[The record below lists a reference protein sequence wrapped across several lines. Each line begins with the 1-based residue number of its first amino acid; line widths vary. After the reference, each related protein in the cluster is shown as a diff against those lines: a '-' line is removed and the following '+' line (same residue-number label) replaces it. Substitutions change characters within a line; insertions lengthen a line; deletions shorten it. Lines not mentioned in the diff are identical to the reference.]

1 VAPVKG
7 IRSTAVTSAPSKTAR
22 RTIAQGFMEWDPL
35 VRIYESR
42 LWRRGPLLSLVTGI
56 SFDSEYA
63 LIAGAL
69 QLDTGTRILDLACG
83 TGIYTRRFAQ
93 RRPDAVVVGMDLSS
107 PMLRYALR
115 RTRGE
120 QLTNVAL
127 VRGDALAFP
136 FGGGFF
142 DGVNCCGALHLFP
155 DVDRVLREI
164 RRVLRDDGRLTIAAF
179 RRGDGAVARARAD
192 LRRRL
197 YGVDSF
203 TPGGLR
209 QHLEAAGF
217 AGVRCLHASGIWLIV
232 AAETHAA
239 RLP

>member
-1 VAPVKG
+1 M
-7 IRSTAVTSAPSKTAR
+7 TSAPSKTAH

-69 QLDTGTRILDLACG
+69 QLETGTRILDLACG

-93 RRPDAVVVGMDLSS
+93 RRSEALVVGMDLSS

-115 RTRGE
+115 RTRE
-120 QLTNVAL
+120 ERLANVGL

-136 FGGGFF
+136 FRDGLF
-142 DGVNCCGALHLFP
+142 DAVNCCGALHLFP
-155 DVDRVLREI
+155 DVDRVLREV
-164 RRVLRDDGRLTIAAF
+164 RRVLRDHGRLTIAAF
-179 RRGDGAVARARAD
+179 RRGDGAIAGARAD
-192 LRRRL
+192 LRRRF

-203 TPGGLR
+203 TPGGLMER
-209 QHLEAAGF
+209 LEAAGF
-217 AGVRCLHASGIWLIV
+217 AGARCLHAAGIWLIV
-232 AAETHAA
+232 SAGADTTGS
-239 RLP
+239 P

>member
-1 VAPVKG
+1 M
-7 IRSTAVTSAPSKTAR
+7 TSAPSTSAH

-69 QLDTGTRILDLACG
+69 QLETRTHILDLACG

-93 RRPDAVVVGMDLSS
+93 RRPEAVVVGMDLSS

-115 RTRGE
+115 RTREGR
-120 QLTNVAL
+120 LANVVL

-136 FGGGFF
+136 FGAGLF
-142 DGVNCCGALHLFP
+142 DAVNCCGALHLFP
-155 DVDRVLREI
+155 DIAQVLREI
-164 RRVLRDDGRLTIAAF
+164 RRVLRDRGRLTIAAF

-203 TPGGLR
+203 TPAGLMQR
-209 QHLEAAGF
+209 LEAAGF
-217 AGVRCLHASGIWLIV
+217 TSARCLHAAGIWLIV
-232 AAETHAA
+232 SAKTNAA
-239 RLP
+239 RSP

>member
-1 VAPVKG
+1 MTP
-7 IRSTAVTSAPSKTAR
+7 APSQTAH

-63 LIAGAL
+63 LIACAL
-69 QLDTGTRILDLACG
+69 QLETGTRILDLACG
-83 TGIYTRRFAQ
+83 PGIYTRRFA
-93 RRPDAVVVGMDLSS
+93 RHRPEALVVGMDLSS
-107 PMLRYALR
+107 PMLRYALC
-115 RTRGE
+115 RTRE
-120 QLTNVAL
+120 ERLANVAL

-136 FGGGFF
+136 FGAGLF
-142 DGVNCCGALHLFP
+142 DAVNCCGALHLFP

-164 RRVLRDDGRLTIAAF
+164 RRVLRDHGRLTIAAF

-203 TPGGLR
+203 APAGLMQR
-209 QHLEAAGF
+209 IEAAGF
-217 AGVRCLHASGIWLIV
+217 AGARCLHAAGIWLIV
-232 AAETHAA
+232 SAGTRAAGS
-239 RLP
+239 P